1 MAEMMRQGDVLLA
14 DILLVPRKFTSENK
28 ERLKEIGKGE
38 KILAYGEKSGH
49 SHTLR
54 GDVTFY
60 TGSGITLCQV
70 SRDGA
75 QLVHQEHD
83 QINIGEGDYIV
94 INQREYDLL
103 EGIRMVSD

>member
-14 DILLVPRKFTSENK
+14 DISLVPRLTTENK
-28 ERLKEIGKGE
+28 EKLKVTGKNE
-38 KILAYGEKSGH
+38 KILAYGEKTGH

-54 GDVTFY
+54 GDTTFY
-60 TGSGITLCQV
+60 NTGNGMTLCQIG
-70 SRDGA
+70 RDGA

-94 INQREYDLL
+94 ILQREYDLL